1 MAASASMSFG
11 NPAPVATMAAPAPA
25 ASSSVRREIISSS
38 LEVDAAQVPS
48 DRGRMGA
55 EMIDL
60 IDRNVN

>member
-1 MAASASMSFG
+1 M
-11 NPAPVATMAAPAPA
+11 
-25 ASSSVRREIISSS
+25 RREIISSS

-55 EMIDL
+55 GIIDL